1 MLAMFVIFVTNL
13 FSSVSSAQPK
23 VEKLLNKLDKHYY
36 YPQNKG
42 LKRIS
47 SRLTWQQENFQ
58 SKNIFTIKK
67 PVFLFKGELKDGVF
81 VKIIKIF
88 DNSKKL
94 TNKKNLEDIKFL
106 KNYLDAF
113 LPKTLRE
120 KFLSFKGSID
130 SKKRKEIVLLL
141 KNKETKSSYSDYK
154 LFIDTGNWRI
164 SKIIFRQDREP
175 KKVEGK
181 FFYTKK
187 DGKWVVA
194 ETVSIFKINGQEYIE
209 KTKYKYKAL
218 ESFWLV
224 YDVDQTVMQGGSK
237 FLTYKFNL
245 NDYQLNSNNKFP
257 SDSLF
262 VLLDFEIQRE

>member
-1 MLAMFVIFVTNL
+1 MSYPNRSKIILAMLVIFATNL
-13 FSSVSSAQPK
+13 FSSASSAQSI
-23 VEKLLNKLDKHYY
+23 VEKLLNQLDENYY

-42 LKRIS
+42 LKKIS
-47 SRLTWQQENFQ
+47 LRLEWQQENSQ
-58 SKNIFTIKK
+58 SEEKFSIKK
-67 PVFLFKGELKDGVF
+67 PDFLFKGEFKGGVF
-81 VKIIKIF
+81 VKNIKTY

-94 TNKKNLEDIKFL
+94 NDKETFEDIGFL
-106 KNYLDAF
+106 SNYLDAF
-113 LPKTLRE
+113 IPKTLRE
-120 KFLSFKGSID
+120 KFLSFNGTIG

-141 KNKETKSSYSDYK
+141 KNKETKSNYSDYK

-194 ETVSIFKINGQEYIE
+194 ETVSIFKINDQEYIE

-237 FLTYKFNL
+237 VLTYKFTL
-245 NDYQLNSNNKFP
+245 NDYQLNSN
-257 SDSLF
+257 
-262 VLLDFEIQRE
+262 Q